1 MREAYIIWLNM
12 WICRM
17 LTYQADG
24 NKIYQLNNKSLLNYM
39 NNTDMHDKITNFS
52 FSLLFLP
59 GECGCGCSDVSLV
72 ASEAGPLNAPT
83 NGSKTAHTKVA
94 TSGGHANTQAPSKRS
109 SSGADGDYHLVQ
121 HEVLYSLLAEYEVRS
136 QPKTFPFSP
145 NYSTSYKNNKKMVE
159 CIGKFWFGVHGWRFP
174 HSVLPSIFCFNQR
187 IFYNFIE
194 ICIKQNVCLH
204 A

>member
-1 MREAYIIWLNM
+1 
-12 WICRM
+12 
-17 LTYQADG
+17 
-24 NKIYQLNNKSLLNYM
+24 
-39 NNTDMHDKITNFS
+39 MHDKITNFS

-121 HEVLYSLLAEYEVRS
+121 HEVLYSLLAEYEVRT

-145 NYSTSYKNNKKMVE
+145 NYSTSYKNKKNGGMYRKVLIR
-159 CIGKFWFGVHGWRFP
+159 CARMKVTTF
-174 HSVLPSIFCFNQR
+174 SVAFNILLQSTN
-187 IFYNFIE
+187 I
-194 ICIKQNVCLH
+194 L
-204 A
+204 